1 MSLEIEGWAEA
12 EERLRSSL
20 ELSVIKAPLLVEGD
34 RVIHGSLDQ
43 KMQRRFLATL
53 ARSLSGGSLLTE
65 DDQSALASLG
75 PEKLEELRS
84 VIQAHLSGPA
94 AVPYEDLGIYVPAEG
109 EIPGLSTQD
118 LPEHLR
124 KVPPAGDEESGFPD
138 HAQSDTQVSPR
149 DPFGRPADS
158 PGSVGMALPPWDPA
172 AAQGPGPLK
181 QLPKPSQEP
190 ILPLSL
196 VLQEDK
202 APGES
207 RPDGEGTAE
216 APVSARVLNPLL
228 FLTAALGAIG
238 LGREEFG
245 FLLQYGRYAPKGRL
259 SQIRVGGVE
268 LDEISER
275 VTAWLEER
283 GTTPFPIQIVDRGQG
298 ELTIYPLD

>member
-1 MSLEIEGWAEA
+1 MSGKEA
-12 EERLRSSL
+12 VLRGLLRHSL
-20 ELSVIKAPLLVEGD
+20 AARARLVESD
-34 RVIHGSLDQ
+34 TLIHGLVEEPL
-43 KMQRRFLATL
+43 QRGFLARL
-53 ARSLSGGSLLTE
+53 SHSLSAAPLLTE
-65 DDQSALASLG
+65 DDRLALNALASG
-75 PEKLEELRS
+75 EAEEFRS
-84 VIQAHLSGPA
+84 VIQAHLDGQA
-94 AVPYEDLGIYVPAEG
+94 AVPQEDLAIYVPSGGVA
-109 EIPGLSTQD
+109 PGPMERD
-118 LPEHLR
+118 LLEHLR
-124 KVPPAGDEESGFPD
+124 KVPPAGDEELGFPD
-138 HAQSDTQVSPR
+138 HPPSDTQVSPR

-158 PGSVGMALPPWDPA
+158 SGSVGMALPPWDPA

-181 QLPKPSQEP
+181 RLPKPSQDP

-196 VLQEDK
+196 LLQEDK

-275 VTAWLEER
+275 VTVWLEER